1 MSAFPRSSMSNS
13 QLETISWFC
22 RAIGCET
29 TLPSVKQVYDHRD
42 AILACAGAA
51 TEVVEGSLDNIYC
64 VNDLGKILQH
74 EWANPC
80 VRPHIDDYPVEYGP
94 NDVFD
99 RQAQG
104 QRWCMEVHGNLSAPM
119 YRGPGDQ
126 DFFVDEPALVDSHD
140 GPPYVAM
147 VTRWFKRD
155 GLVWGRGHAMEC
167 DSSGKEYIIDGALC
181 LEFKGSDLLLNY
193 VSLEKLHPKHRL
205 PSPNQIRGV
214 KCGGALDHDIM
225 PWTEPLPNP
234 WRTKANGKRVF
245 TPPIELYCD
254 DTSGNQSKR
263 WNKHNSFLFTLAGLD
278 PKYAHLMY
286 HIHFLATS
294 NIAPPLEML
303 ERILMSALRDL
314 RENGV
319 EAYNYVHREVVLL
332 APWILN
338 KLGDNPMQSELS
350 SHIGTRRKCHCRICN
365 LHRDCPAGRSEQQRI
380 YDSLSVGSPRNI
392 EETRETLKRQLD
404 CFLRGAPTSA
414 GSIATATGVKDQY
427 FDHFSTKLGQ
437 ACSEEKEK
445 AHRLRQ
451 AGDEEGADKVT
462 ANLAALMRELRDDM
476 PADLFKPGLRIPGLD
491 PNADTPVEVLHTVLL
506 GFVKYFWR
514 DAISLLDDGKKKKLI
529 ARLDSLDVFD
539 LGLPPLRGQTLVQYA
554 GSLTGHDFRVIAQV
568 APAVLFD
575 LVDNNRYEAWLA
587 LCRLTP
593 LALRPELKSL
603 EAYLIRLEHSIDDF
617 LACTALWSKSWFNKP
632 KFHLILHLPRHIRR
646 FGPAILFATES
657 FESYN
662 AVIRLRSVH
671 SNRHAPSHDIAMQFS
686 HLHAVRHLLSGG
698 IYFDKDDMNMVCP
711 LRAGKNVRRLLD
723 DPYLVH
729 LMGMDKLFT
738 GEAKAVIDLLGSFM
752 RIPKID
758 RINWSCTLACA
769 YGLQRPL
776 DTIAHP
782 AAPLSWCQWVTLSN
796 GDIARLQSIVV
807 LKSEAQPGFQFGRIE
822 EILANEETRRVA
834 GVLLRPW
841 VLGEELQPYRF
852 PSLTP
857 DCTRR
862 PVWVYIDVSANNIS
876 CGRQIKTLII
886 SKSIDA
892 AVHAFH
898 NCSQYACAPSRSRR
912 KVQERLQ
919 RSEHS
924 DEYLHDAAPTDLVL
938 NLAQLRS
945 AAVLDPFR
953 PHTRYPGLSREEVA
967 ERAAEADDTTVR
979 APLQTA
985 GKKRQRKT
993 KAVTNQE
1000 QARSSISQRPAH
1012 SKRGAGNPRTSV
1024 DLLAQGQ
1031 PASQAPFTGHH
1042 ESMGPP
1048 PAKRFRAAETTAS
1061 ARPASYPS
1069 MQAQPEHSGSAPA
1082 MMYAHSQRLSS
1093 REHHKN
1099 SGGILGNERSVVLS
1113 FPFSCSMN

>member
-1 MSAFPRSSMSNS
+1 MKTFRIKDGLPPASAADIEQAQRSTQPIEAESSPSYDYASPSASRPQQEQSKNGHCTPSDETSTTNNGSTRPYSRFDPLTVSYPECTSLPSEVSPGCITVPGPRIPSDPEDQLFDNFAGSWARTTFANFDGDLGAREADDTSANEGHDTSEEDDTMRTTDEALYMPPPPVVDKEDDREWSPWNGKADCLMDILSAFPRSSMSNS

-29 TLPSVKQVYDHRD
+29 ALPSVKQVHDHRD

-51 TEVVEGSLDNIYC
+51 TEVVEGSLGNIYC

-80 VRPHIDDYPVEYGP
+80 VRPNIDDYPVEYSP

-104 QRWCMEVHGNLSAPM
+104 QRWCREVHGNLSAPM

-140 GPPYVAM
+140 GAPYVAM

-155 GLVWGRGHAMEC
+155 GVVWGRGHAMEC
-167 DSSGKEYIIDGALC
+167 DSSRKEYIIDGALC

-193 VSLEKLHPKHRL
+193 VSLTKLHPKHRL
-205 PSPNQIRGV
+205 PSPDQIRGV
-214 KCGGALDHDIM
+214 KCGGALADNMM
-225 PWTEPLPNP
+225 PWNEPLPNP
-234 WRTKANGKRVF
+234 WRIKANGKRVF
-245 TPPIELYCD
+245 TPPIEVYCD

-303 ERILMSALRDL
+303 ERIIDMLVDL

-319 EAYNYVHREVVLL
+319 EAYDYVHREVVLL

-350 SHIGTRRKCHCRICN
+350 SHIGTRGKCHCRICN

-380 YDSLSVGSPRNI
+380 YDSLSLGSPRNRDD
-392 EETRETLKRQLD
+392 TREILKRQLD

-437 ACSEEKEK
+437 ACSEEKDK

-451 AGDEEGADKVT
+451 AGDEEDADKVT

-476 PADLFKPGLRIPGLD
+476 PADLFNPGLRIPGLD

-514 DAISLLDDGKKKKLI
+514 DAISLLDDGKKKRLI
-529 ARLDSLDVFD
+529 ARLDSLDVFE

-603 EAYLIRLEHSIDDF
+603 EAYLL
-617 LACTALWSKSWFNKP
+617 
-632 KFHLILHLPRHIRR
+632 
-646 FGPAILFATES
+646 
-657 FESYN
+657 SY
-662 AVIRLRSVH
+662 RWL
-671 SNRHAPSHDIAMQFS
+671 Q
-686 HLHAVRHLLSGG
+686 
-698 IYFDKDDMNMVCP
+698 
-711 LRAGKNVRRLLD
+711 
-723 DPYLVH
+723 PY
-729 LMGMDKLFT
+729 DKLV
-738 GEAKAVIDLLGSFM
+738 GPGKS
-752 RIPKID
+752 R
-758 RINWSCTLACA
+758 
-769 YGLQRPL
+769 RP
-776 DTIAHP
+776 
-782 AAPLSWCQWVTLSN
+782 APLSEPLGVIAALCGAVAVMRAARHRAHH
-796 GDIARLQSIVV
+796 ARL
-807 LKSEAQPGFQFGRIE
+807 
-822 EILANEETRRVA
+822 
-834 GVLLRPW
+834 
-841 VLGEELQPYRF
+841 
-852 PSLTP
+852 
-857 DCTRR
+857 
-862 PVWVYIDVSANNIS
+862 
-876 CGRQIKTLII
+876 
-886 SKSIDA
+886 
-892 AVHAFH
+892 
-898 NCSQYACAPSRSRR
+898 
-912 KVQERLQ
+912 
-919 RSEHS
+919 
-924 DEYLHDAAPTDLVL
+924 
-938 NLAQLRS
+938 
-945 AAVLDPFR
+945 
-953 PHTRYPGLSREEVA
+953 
-967 ERAAEADDTTVR
+967 
-979 APLQTA
+979 
-985 GKKRQRKT
+985 
-993 KAVTNQE
+993 
-1000 QARSSISQRPAH
+1000 
-1012 SKRGAGNPRTSV
+1012 
-1024 DLLAQGQ
+1024 
-1031 PASQAPFTGHH
+1031 
-1042 ESMGPP
+1042 
-1048 PAKRFRAAETTAS
+1048 
-1061 ARPASYPS
+1061 
-1069 MQAQPEHSGSAPA
+1069 
-1082 MMYAHSQRLSS
+1082 
-1093 REHHKN
+1093 
-1099 SGGILGNERSVVLS
+1099 
-1113 FPFSCSMN
+1113 

>member
-1 MSAFPRSSMSNS
+1 MDILSAFPRSSMSNS

-29 TLPSVKQVYDHRD
+29 ALPSVKQVHDHRD

-51 TEVVEGSLDNIYC
+51 TEVVEGSLGNIYC

-80 VRPHIDDYPVEYGP
+80 VRPNIDDYPVEYGP

-104 QRWCMEVHGNLSAPM
+104 QRWCREVHGNLSAPM

-140 GPPYVAM
+140 GAPYVAM

-155 GLVWGRGHAMEC
+155 GVVWGRGHAMEC
-167 DSSGKEYIIDGALC
+167 DSSRKEYIIDGALC

-193 VSLEKLHPKHRL
+193 VSLTKLHPKHRL
-205 PSPNQIRGV
+205 PSPDQIRGV
-214 KCGGALDHDIM
+214 KCGGALADNMM
-225 PWTEPLPNP
+225 PWNEPLPNP
-234 WRTKANGKRVF
+234 WRIKANGKRVF
-245 TPPIELYCD
+245 TPPIEVYCD

-319 EAYNYVHREVVLL
+319 EAYDYVHREVVLL

-350 SHIGTRRKCHCRICN
+350 SHIGTRGKCHCRICN

-380 YDSLSVGSPRNI
+380 YDSLSLGSPRNRDD
-392 EETRETLKRQLD
+392 TREILKRQLD

-437 ACSEEKEK
+437 ACSEEKDK

-476 PADLFKPGLRIPGLD
+476 PADLFNPGLRIPGLD

-514 DAISLLDDGKKKKLI
+514 DAISLLDDGKKKRLI
-529 ARLDSLDVFD
+529 ARLDSLDVFE

-603 EAYLIRLEHSIDDF
+603 EAYLTRLEHSIDDF

-632 KFHLILHLPRHIRR
+632 KFHLLLHLPRHIRR

-698 IYFDKDDMNMVCP
+698 VYFDKDDLNMGCP
-711 LRAGKNVRRLLD
+711 LRAGKNVRRLLN

-729 LMGMDKLFT
+729 LMGMDKLFM
-738 GEAKAVIDLLGSFM
+738 GEARTGDGNLVLLGSFM
-752 RIPKID
+752 RIPKIG

-769 YGLQRPL
+769 YGLERPL
-776 DTIAHP
+776 DTIAHL
-782 AAPLSWCQWVTLSN
+782 ATPLSWCQWVALSN

-807 LKSEAQPGFQFGRIE
+807 LNLDAQLGFQFGRIE
-822 EILANEETRRVA
+822 EILANEETRRIA
-834 GVLLRPW
+834 GVLIRPW
-841 VLGEELQPYRF
+841 VLGEEVQPYRF

-862 PVWVYIDVSANNIS
+862 PAWVCIDYFQ
-876 CGRQIKTLII
+876 CQTLTVL
-886 SKSIDA
+886 KSIDA

-919 RSEHS
+919 RSERS
-924 DEYLHDAAPTDLVL
+924 DEYLHDTAPTDLVL

-953 PHTRYPGLSREEVA
+953 SQTRYPGFSRQEVA
-967 ERAAEADDTTVR
+967 KRAAEADDTTVR
-979 APLQTA
+979 APLQAA
-985 GKKRQRKT
+985 GKKRPRKT
-993 KAVTNQE
+993 KVTTNSE
-1000 QARSSISQRPAH
+1000 QAPSNASHRPAN
-1012 SKRGAGNPRTSV
+1012 SNEGAGNLRMPV
-1024 DLLAQGQ
+1024 APPAQAR
-1031 PASQAPFTGHH
+1031 PALQVPFSEHE

-1048 PAKRFRAAETTAS
+1048 PAKRFRAAETSAA
-1061 ARPASYPS
+1061 ARPASYLS
-1069 MQAQPEHSGSAPA
+1069 VQFQPEQSGSAPA
-1082 MMYAHSQRLSS
+1082 LVYAHSQRLSAG
-1093 REHHKN
+1093 EHHTS
-1099 SGGILGNERSVVLS
+1099 SGGILENERLVALR
-1113 FPFSCSMN
+1113 FPFSISMD